1 MDTLVMENS
10 APAQAASPPD
20 FLFTS
25 GQGTISAYDLGQ
37 PITTP
42 ACEWPLLER
51 QIARALAAAEA
62 TGQANPLL
70 IGAFAFDPAEAS
82 CLYVPGRYERGV
94 RMASEP
100 MTFAVKAALAS
111 APASNQVISV
121 QSTPAAAE
129 FKASVSSALDAFAQ
143 GRLSKVVLSRKL
155 TLTLHKP
162 ADPEQV
168 LARLMSQNP
177 HAFHFSLPL
186 GQDRRLLGA
195 SPELLLRV
203 SGGEVFTH
211 PLAGSA
217 KRGNEPEQDKRVA
230 RDLLASRKD
239 QHEHRLVID
248 EIRRVLTPHCRE
260 LAIPA
265 NPTLMSTDTLWH
277 LGTPIAGQL
286 HSGQAS
292 VLSLAC
298 QLHPTPAL
306 CGYPTDLA
314 RQFIR
319 EQEPFRR
326 ALFSGIVGW
335 CDSQGN
341 GEWAV
346 VIRCGVLDGHQV
358 ELFAGAGIVAG
369 SDPAMEW
376 AETGTKLGTM
386 LKALGLDLEVAQ

>member
-1 MDTLVMENS
+1 MENS

-62 TGQANPLL
+62 AGQANPLL
-70 IGAFAFDPAEAS
+70 IGAFAFDPADAS
-82 CLYVPGRYERGV
+82 CLYVPGRYERGE
-94 RMASEP
+94 R
-100 MTFAVKAALAS
+100 
-111 APASNQVISV
+111 APAAERAAEANQVISV

-129 FKASVSSALDAFAQ
+129 FKTSVSSALDAFAQ
-143 GRLSKVVLSRKL
+143 GHLAKVVLSRKL
-155 TLTLHKP
+155 ILTLHKP

-230 RDLLASRKD
+230 RDLLASHKD

-248 EIRRVLTPHCRE
+248 EIRRVLAPHCRE

-286 HSGQAS
+286 HAGQAS

>member
-1 MDTLVMENS
+1 MNTRVMENG
-10 APAQAASPPD
+10 APAEADTPPD

-25 GQGTISAYDLGQ
+25 GQGSLGAYDLGQ
-37 PITTP
+37 PIATP
-42 ACEWPLLER
+42 AGDWPLLAQ
-51 QIARALAAAEA
+51 QITRALDAARAA
-62 TGQANPLL
+62 GQANPLL

-82 CLYVPGRYERGV
+82 CLYVPGRYERGERV
-94 RMASEP
+94 
-100 MTFAVKAALAS
+100 
-111 APASNQVISV
+111 APKERATETNSVIAV
-121 QSTPAAAE
+121 QSTPASGE
-129 FKASVSSALDAFAQ
+129 FKASVSAALDAFAQ
-143 GRLSKVVLSRKL
+143 GKLAKVVLSRKL
-155 TLTLHKP
+155 ILTLHKP
-162 ADPEQV
+162 ADPERV
-168 LARLMSQNP
+168 LARLMAQNP

-186 GQDRRLLGA
+186 GQGRRLLGA

-217 KRGNEPEQDKRVA
+217 RRASEPVQDEAVA

-239 QHEHRLVID
+239 QHEHKLVID

-260 LAIPA
+260 LAIPQK
-265 NPTLMSTDTLWH
+265 PTLMSTDTLWH

-286 HSGQAS
+286 HGSDAS

>member
-1 MDTLVMENS
+1 MENG
-10 APAQAASPPD
+10 APAEAKMSPD

-25 GQGTISAYDLGQ
+25 GQGTISATDLGQ

-42 ACEWPLLER
+42 ACEWALLEQ
-51 QIARALAAAEA
+51 QIADALAAARA
-62 TGQANPLL
+62 VGQANPLL

-82 CLYVPGRYERGV
+82 CLYVPGRYERGDRPV
-94 RMASEP
+94 PLAQ
-100 MTFAVKAALAS
+100 AAEQAAETNS
-111 APASNQVISV
+111 VISV
-121 QSTPAAAE
+121 QSTPASGE
-129 FKASVSSALDAFAQ
+129 FQASVSAALDAFAQ
-143 GRLSKVVLSRKL
+143 GKLAKVVLSRKL
-155 TLTLHKP
+155 TLTLHQP
-162 ADPEQV
+162 ADPKRV
-168 LARLMSQNP
+168 LARLMAQNP

-186 GQDRRLLGA
+186 GQGRRLLGA

-217 KRGNEPEQDKRVA
+217 RRASEPAQDEAVA
-230 RDLLASRKD
+230 RELLASRKD
-239 QHEHRLVID
+239 QHEHKLVID

-260 LAIPA
+260 LAIPSH
-265 NPTLMSTDTLWH
+265 PSLMSTDTLWH
-277 LGTPIAGQL
+277 LGTPIAGRL
-286 HSGQAS
+286 HGSDAS

-314 RQFIR
+314 REFIR

>member
-1 MDTLVMENS
+1 MENG
-10 APAQAASPPD
+10 APAEADTPPD

-25 GQGTISAYDLGQ
+25 GQGSLGAYDLGQ
-37 PITTP
+37 PIATP
-42 ACEWPLLER
+42 AGDWPLLAQ
-51 QIARALAAAEA
+51 QITRALDAARAA
-62 TGQANPLL
+62 GQANPLL

-82 CLYVPGRYERGV
+82 CLYVPGRYERGD
-94 RMASEP
+94 RI
-100 MTFAVKAALAS
+100 
-111 APASNQVISV
+111 APEEQTTETNSVIAV
-121 QSTPAAAE
+121 QSTPAAGE
-129 FKASVSSALDAFAQ
+129 FKASVSAALDAFAQ
-143 GRLSKVVLSRKL
+143 GKLAKVVLSRKL
-155 TLTLHKP
+155 ILTLHKP
-162 ADPEQV
+162 ADPERV
-168 LARLMSQNP
+168 LARLIAQNP
-177 HAFHFSLPL
+177 NAFHFSLPL
-186 GQDRRLLGA
+186 GQGRRLLGA

-217 KRGNEPEQDKRVA
+217 RRASEPVQDEAVA
-230 RDLLASRKD
+230 RDLLASSKD

-260 LAIPA
+260 LAIPSH
-265 NPTLMSTDTLWH
+265 PSLMSTDTLWH

-286 HSGQAS
+286 HGSDAS

-386 LKALGLDLEVAQ
+386 LKALGLSLEVAQ

>member
-1 MDTLVMENS
+1 MENG
-10 APAQAASPPD
+10 APAEADTPPD

-25 GQGTISAYDLGQ
+25 GQGSLGAYDLGQ

-42 ACEWPLLER
+42 AGDWPLLAQ
-51 QIARALAAAEA
+51 QITRALDAARAA
-62 TGQANPLL
+62 GQANPLL

-82 CLYVPGRYERGV
+82 CLYVPGRYERGD
-94 RMASEP
+94 R
-100 MTFAVKAALAS
+100 AAPKEQAAETNS
-111 APASNQVISV
+111 VISV
-121 QSTPAAAE
+121 QSTPASGE
-129 FKASVSSALDAFAQ
+129 FKASVSAALDAFAQ
-143 GRLSKVVLSRKL
+143 GKLAKVVLSRKL
-155 TLTLHKP
+155 ILTLHKP
-162 ADPEQV
+162 ADPERV
-168 LARLMSQNP
+168 LARLMAQNP

-186 GQDRRLLGA
+186 GQGRRLLGA

-217 KRGNEPEQDKRVA
+217 RRASEPVQDEAVA

-239 QHEHRLVID
+239 QHEHKLVID

-260 LAIPA
+260 LAIPQK
-265 NPTLMSTDTLWH
+265 PTLMSTDTLWH

-286 HSGQAS
+286 HGSDAS

>member
-1 MDTLVMENS
+1 MNTRVMENG
-10 APAQAASPPD
+10 APAEADTPPD

-25 GQGTISAYDLGQ
+25 GQGSLGAYDLGQ
-37 PITTP
+37 PIVTP
-42 ACEWPLLER
+42 AGDWPLLAQ
-51 QIARALAAAEA
+51 QITRALDAARAA
-62 TGQANPLL
+62 GQANPLL

-82 CLYVPGRYERGV
+82 CLYVPGRYERGD
-94 RMASEP
+94 R
-100 MTFAVKAALAS
+100 AAPEEQTAETNS
-111 APASNQVISV
+111 VISV
-121 QSTPAAAE
+121 QSTPASGE
-129 FKASVSSALDAFAQ
+129 FKASVSAALDAFAQ
-143 GRLSKVVLSRKL
+143 GKLAKVVLSRKL
-155 TLTLHKP
+155 ILTLHKP
-162 ADPEQV
+162 ADPERV
-168 LARLMSQNP
+168 LARLMAQNP

-186 GQDRRLLGA
+186 GQGRRLLGA

-217 KRGNEPEQDKRVA
+217 RRASEPVQDEAVA

-239 QHEHRLVID
+239 QHEHKLVID

-260 LAIPA
+260 LAIPQK
-265 NPTLMSTDTLWH
+265 PTLMSTDTLWH

-286 HSGQAS
+286 HGSDAS

-386 LKALGLDLEVAQ
+386 LKALGLSPEVAQ

>member
-1 MDTLVMENS
+1 MNTLVMENGT
-10 APAQAASPPD
+10 PAEAGSPPD

-25 GQGTISAYDLGQ
+25 GQGCIRAYGLGQ
-37 PITTP
+37 PISTP
-42 ACEWPLLER
+42 ACEWSLLER
-51 QIARALAAAEA
+51 QIVQALAAAEA
-62 TGQANPLL
+62 AGQANPLL

-82 CLYVPGRYERGV
+82 CLYVPSRYERGA
-94 RMASEP
+94 R
-100 MTFAVKAALAS
+100 T
-111 APASNQVISV
+111 APPATSSVTNQVISV
-121 QSTPAAAE
+121 NSTPAAAE
-129 FKASVSSALDAFAQ
+129 FQASVSSALDAFAQ
-143 GRLSKVVLSRKL
+143 GTLAKVVLSRKL
-155 TLTLHKP
+155 KLQLSKP

-168 LARLMSQNP
+168 LARLMTQNP
-177 HAFHFSLPL
+177 NAFHFSLPL
-186 GQDRRLLGA
+186 GQGRRLLGA

-203 SGGEVFTH
+203 SEGAVFTH

-217 KRGNEPEQDKRVA
+217 KRGGEPEQDKAVA
-230 RDLLASRKD
+230 RKLLASHKD
-239 QHEHRLVID
+239 QHEHKLVID
-248 EIRRVLTPHCRE
+248 EIRRVLAPHCRE

-265 NPTLMSTDTLWH
+265 EPSLMSTDTLWH

-286 HSGQAS
+286 HAGEAS

-319 EQEPFRR
+319 EQEPFQR

-346 VIRCGVLDGHQV
+346 VIRCGVLDGHHV

-386 LKALGLDLEVAQ
+386 LKALGLGTEVAL

>member
-1 MDTLVMENS
+1 MNTRVMENG
-10 APAQAASPPD
+10 APAEAKMSPD

-25 GQGTISAYDLGQ
+25 GQGTISATDLGQ

-42 ACEWPLLER
+42 ACEWALLEQ
-51 QIARALAAAEA
+51 QIADALAAARA
-62 TGQANPLL
+62 VGQANPLL

-82 CLYVPGRYERGV
+82 CLYVPGRYERGDRPV
-94 RMASEP
+94 PLAQ
-100 MTFAVKAALAS
+100 AAEQAAETNS
-111 APASNQVISV
+111 VISV
-121 QSTPAAAE
+121 QSTPASGE
-129 FKASVSSALDAFAQ
+129 FQASVSAALDAFAQ
-143 GRLSKVVLSRKL
+143 GKLAKVVLSRKL
-155 TLTLHKP
+155 TLTLHQP
-162 ADPEQV
+162 ADPKRV
-168 LARLMSQNP
+168 LARLMAQNP

-186 GQDRRLLGA
+186 GQGRRLLGA

-217 KRGNEPEQDKRVA
+217 RRASEPAQDEAVA
-230 RDLLASRKD
+230 RELLASRKD
-239 QHEHRLVID
+239 QHEHKLVID

-260 LAIPA
+260 LAIPSH
-265 NPTLMSTDTLWH
+265 PSLMSTDTLWH
-277 LGTPIAGQL
+277 LGTPIAGRL
-286 HSGQAS
+286 HGSDAS

-314 RQFIR
+314 REFIR

>member
-1 MDTLVMENS
+1 MNTRVMENG
-10 APAQAASPPD
+10 APAEADTPPD

-25 GQGTISAYDLGQ
+25 GQGSLGAYDLGQ
-37 PITTP
+37 PIATP
-42 ACEWPLLER
+42 AGDWPLLAQ
-51 QIARALAAAEA
+51 QITRALDAARAA
-62 TGQANPLL
+62 GQANPLL

-82 CLYVPGRYERGV
+82 CLYVPGRYERGERV
-94 RMASEP
+94 VPKEQATETNS
-100 MTFAVKAALAS
+100 
-111 APASNQVISV
+111 VIAV
-121 QSTPAAAE
+121 QSTPASGE
-129 FKASVSSALDAFAQ
+129 FKASVSAALDAFAQ
-143 GRLSKVVLSRKL
+143 GKLAKVVLSRKL
-155 TLTLHKP
+155 ILTLHKP
-162 ADPEQV
+162 ADPERV
-168 LARLMSQNP
+168 LARLMAQNP

-186 GQDRRLLGA
+186 GQGRRLLGA

-217 KRGNEPEQDKRVA
+217 RRASEPAQDEAVA
-230 RDLLASRKD
+230 RELLASRKD
-239 QHEHRLVID
+239 QHEHKLVID

-260 LAIPA
+260 LAIPQK
-265 NPTLMSTDTLWH
+265 PTLMSTDTLWH

-286 HSGQAS
+286 HGSDAS

>member
-1 MDTLVMENS
+1 MENS

-62 TGQANPLL
+62 AGQANPLL
-70 IGAFAFDPAEAS
+70 IGAFAFDPADAS
-82 CLYVPGRYERGV
+82 CLYVPGRYERGE
-94 RMASEP
+94 R
-100 MTFAVKAALAS
+100 ALA
-111 APASNQVISV
+111 AERAAEANQVISV

-129 FKASVSSALDAFAQ
+129 FKTSVSSALDAFAQ
-143 GRLSKVVLSRKL
+143 GHLAKVVLSRKL
-155 TLTLHKP
+155 ILTLHKP

-217 KRGNEPEQDKRVA
+217 KRGGEPAQDRQVA
-230 RDLLASRKD
+230 QDLLASRKD

-286 HSGQAS
+286 HPGQAS

-314 RQFIR
+314 RQFIL

-386 LKALGLDLEVAQ
+386 LKALGLSPEVAQ

>member
-1 MDTLVMENS
+1 MNTRVMENG
-10 APAQAASPPD
+10 APAEAKMSPD

-25 GQGTISAYDLGQ
+25 GQGTISATDLGQ

-42 ACEWPLLER
+42 ACEWPLLEQ
-51 QIARALAAAEA
+51 QIADALAAARA
-62 TGQANPLL
+62 AGQANPLL

-82 CLYVPGRYERGV
+82 CLYVPGRYERGE
-94 RMASEP
+94 RI
-100 MTFAVKAALAS
+100 
-111 APASNQVISV
+111 APEEQTTETNSVIAV
-121 QSTPAAAE
+121 QSTPAAGE
-129 FKASVSSALDAFAQ
+129 FKASVSAALDAFAQ
-143 GRLSKVVLSRKL
+143 GKLAKVVLSRKL
-155 TLTLHKP
+155 ILTLHKP
-162 ADPEQV
+162 ADPERV
-168 LARLMSQNP
+168 LARLMAQNP

-186 GQDRRLLGA
+186 GQGRRLLGA

-217 KRGNEPEQDKRVA
+217 RRASEPVQDKQVA
-230 RDLLASRKD
+230 RDLLASSKD

-260 LAIPA
+260 LAIPQ

-286 HSGQAS
+286 HGSDAS

-386 LKALGLDLEVAQ
+386 LKALGLSPEVAQ

>member
-1 MDTLVMENS
+1 MENS
-10 APAQAASPPD
+10 APAQAASSPE

-25 GQGTISAYDLGQ
+25 GQGTLSATDLGQ

-42 ACEWPLLER
+42 ACEWPLLEQ
-51 QIARALAAAEA
+51 QIADALAAASA
-62 TGQANPLL
+62 AGQANPLL

-82 CLYVPGRYERGV
+82 CLYVPGRYERGARPV
-94 RMASEP
+94 P
-100 MTFAVKAALAS
+100 AAQ
-111 APASNQVISV
+111 APATAVMAEQAVEANRVIAV
-121 QSTPAAAE
+121 QSTPPASE
-129 FKASVSSALDAFAQ
+129 FQASVSAALDAFAQ
-143 GRLSKVVLSRKL
+143 GKLAKVVLSRKL
-155 TLTLHKP
+155 TLTLHQP
-162 ADPEQV
+162 ADPKQV
-168 LARLMSQNP
+168 MARLMAQNP

-186 GQDRRLLGA
+186 GQEDRRLLGA

-217 KRGNEPEQDKRVA
+217 RRASEPAQDEMVA
-230 RDLLASRKD
+230 RGLLASRKD

-260 LAIPA
+260 LAIPSS
-265 NPTLMSTDTLWH
+265 PSLMSTDTLWH
-277 LGTPIAGQL
+277 LGTPIAGRL
-286 HSGQAS
+286 NGGEAS

>member
-25 GQGTISAYDLGQ
+25 GQGTISAFDLGQ

-62 TGQANPLL
+62 AGQANPLL
-70 IGAFAFDPAEAS
+70 IGAFAFDPADAS
-82 CLYVPGRYERGV
+82 CLYVPGRYERGE
-94 RMASEP
+94 RSP
-100 MTFAVKAALAS
+100 AAERA
-111 APASNQVISV
+111 AETNQVISV

-143 GRLSKVVLSRKL
+143 GHLAKVVLSRKL
-155 TLTLHKP
+155 ILTLHKP

-217 KRGNEPEQDKRVA
+217 KRGGEPAQDRQVA

-286 HSGQAS
+286 HPGQAS

-306 CGYPTDLA
+306 CGYPTELA
-314 RQFIR
+314 RQFIL

-369 SDPAMEW
+369 SDPTMEW

-386 LKALGLDLEVAQ
+386 LKALGLSPEVAQ

>member
-1 MDTLVMENS
+1 MENG
-10 APAQAASPPD
+10 APAEADTPPD

-25 GQGTISAYDLGQ
+25 GQGSLGAYDLGQ
-37 PITTP
+37 PIATP
-42 ACEWPLLER
+42 AGDWPLLAQ
-51 QIARALAAAEA
+51 QITRALDAARAA
-62 TGQANPLL
+62 GQANPLL

-82 CLYVPGRYERGV
+82 CLYVPGRYERGERV
-94 RMASEP
+94 
-100 MTFAVKAALAS
+100 
-111 APASNQVISV
+111 APEEQATETNSVIAV
-121 QSTPAAAE
+121 QSTPASGE
-129 FKASVSSALDAFAQ
+129 FKASVSAALDAFAQ
-143 GRLSKVVLSRKL
+143 GKLAKVVLSRKL
-155 TLTLHKP
+155 ILTLHKP
-162 ADPEQV
+162 ADPERV
-168 LARLMSQNP
+168 LARLMTQNP

-186 GQDRRLLGA
+186 GQGRRLLGA

-217 KRGNEPEQDKRVA
+217 RRASEPVQDEAVA

-239 QHEHRLVID
+239 QHEHKLVID

-260 LAIPA
+260 LAIPPG
-265 NPTLMSTDTLWH
+265 PTLMSTDTLWH

-286 HSGQAS
+286 HGSDAS

-376 AETGTKLGTM
+376 AEIGTKLGTM

>member
-1 MDTLVMENS
+1 MS
-10 APAQAASPPD
+10 PD

-25 GQGTISAYDLGQ
+25 GQGTINATDLGQ

-42 ACEWPLLER
+42 ACEWPLLEQ
-51 QIARALAAAEA
+51 QIADALAAARA
-62 TGQANPLL
+62 AGQANPLL

-82 CLYVPGRYERGV
+82 CLYVPGRYKRGD
-94 RMASEP
+94 RI
-100 MTFAVKAALAS
+100 
-111 APASNQVISV
+111 APEEQTTETNSVIAV
-121 QSTPAAAE
+121 QSTPAAGE
-129 FKASVSSALDAFAQ
+129 FKASVSAALDAFAQ
-143 GRLSKVVLSRKL
+143 GKLAKVVLSRKL
-155 TLTLHKP
+155 ILTLHKP
-162 ADPEQV
+162 ADPERV
-168 LARLMSQNP
+168 LARLMAQNP

-186 GQDRRLLGA
+186 GQGRRLLGA

-217 KRGNEPEQDKRVA
+217 RRASEPVQDEAVA

-265 NPTLMSTDTLWH
+265 HPSLMSTDTLWH

-286 HSGQAS
+286 NGGEAS

-306 CGYPTDLA
+306 CGYPTELA

-386 LKALGLDLEVAQ
+386 LKALGLDLEIAQ

>member
-62 TGQANPLL
+62 AGQANPLL
-70 IGAFAFDPAEAS
+70 IGAFAFDPADAS
-82 CLYVPGRYERGV
+82 CLYVPGRYERGE
-94 RMASEP
+94 R
-100 MTFAVKAALAS
+100 ALA
-111 APASNQVISV
+111 AERAAEANQVISV

-129 FKASVSSALDAFAQ
+129 FKTSVSSALDAFAQ
-143 GRLSKVVLSRKL
+143 GHLAKVVLSRKL
-155 TLTLHKP
+155 ILTLHKP

-217 KRGNEPEQDKRVA
+217 KRGGEPAQDRQVA
-230 RDLLASRKD
+230 QDLLASRKD

-286 HSGQAS
+286 HPGQAS

-314 RQFIR
+314 RQFIL

-386 LKALGLDLEVAQ
+386 LKALGLSPEVAQ

>member
-1 MDTLVMENS
+1 MENG
-10 APAQAASPPD
+10 APAEADTPPD

-25 GQGTISAYDLGQ
+25 GQGSLGAYDLGQ
-37 PITTP
+37 PIVTP
-42 ACEWPLLER
+42 AGDWPLLAQ
-51 QIARALAAAEA
+51 QITRALDAARAA
-62 TGQANPLL
+62 GQANPLL

-82 CLYVPGRYERGV
+82 CLYVPGRYERGD
-94 RMASEP
+94 R
-100 MTFAVKAALAS
+100 AAPEEQTAETNS
-111 APASNQVISV
+111 VISV
-121 QSTPAAAE
+121 QSTPASGE
-129 FKASVSSALDAFAQ
+129 FKASVSAALDAFAQ
-143 GRLSKVVLSRKL
+143 GKLAKVVLSRKL
-155 TLTLHKP
+155 ILTLHKP
-162 ADPEQV
+162 ADPERV
-168 LARLMSQNP
+168 LARLMAQNP

-186 GQDRRLLGA
+186 GQGRRLLGA

-217 KRGNEPEQDKRVA
+217 KRGSVPEQDKQVA
-230 RDLLASRKD
+230 RDLLASSKD

-260 LAIPA
+260 LAIPPG
-265 NPTLMSTDTLWH
+265 PTLMSTDTLWH

-286 HSGQAS
+286 HGSDAS

>member
-1 MDTLVMENS
+1 MENG
-10 APAQAASPPD
+10 APAEADTPPD

-25 GQGTISAYDLGQ
+25 GQGSLGAYDLGQ
-37 PITTP
+37 PIATP
-42 ACEWPLLER
+42 AGDWPLLAQ
-51 QIARALAAAEA
+51 QITRALDAARAA
-62 TGQANPLL
+62 GQANPLL

-82 CLYVPGRYERGV
+82 CLYVPGRYERGD
-94 RMASEP
+94 RI
-100 MTFAVKAALAS
+100 
-111 APASNQVISV
+111 APEEQTTETNSVIAV
-121 QSTPAAAE
+121 QSTPAAGE
-129 FKASVSSALDAFAQ
+129 FKASVSAALDAFAQ
-143 GRLSKVVLSRKL
+143 GKLAKVVLSRKL
-155 TLTLHKP
+155 ILTLHKP
-162 ADPEQV
+162 ADPERV
-168 LARLMSQNP
+168 LARLIAQNP
-177 HAFHFSLPL
+177 NAFHFSLPL
-186 GQDRRLLGA
+186 GQGRRLLGA

-217 KRGNEPEQDKRVA
+217 RRASEPVQDEAVA

-239 QHEHRLVID
+239 QHEHKLVID

-260 LAIPA
+260 LAIPQK
-265 NPTLMSTDTLWH
+265 PTLMSTDTLWH

-286 HSGQAS
+286 HGSDAS

-346 VIRCGVLDGHQV
+346 VIRCGVLDGPQV

-386 LKALGLDLEVAQ
+386 LKALGLSLEVAQ

>member
-1 MDTLVMENS
+1 MNTRVMENG
-10 APAQAASPPD
+10 APAEADTPPD

-25 GQGTISAYDLGQ
+25 GQGSLGAYDLGQ
-37 PITTP
+37 PIATP
-42 ACEWPLLER
+42 AGDWPLLAQ
-51 QIARALAAAEA
+51 QITRALDAARAA
-62 TGQANPLL
+62 GQANPLL

-82 CLYVPGRYERGV
+82 CLYVPGRYERGERV
-94 RMASEP
+94 
-100 MTFAVKAALAS
+100 
-111 APASNQVISV
+111 APEEQATETNSVIAV
-121 QSTPAAAE
+121 QSTPASGE
-129 FKASVSSALDAFAQ
+129 FKASVNAALDAFAQ
-143 GRLSKVVLSRKL
+143 NKLAKVVLSRKL
-155 TLTLHKP
+155 ILTLHKP
-162 ADPEQV
+162 ADPERV
-168 LARLMSQNP
+168 LARLMAQNP

-186 GQDRRLLGA
+186 GQGRRLLGA

-203 SGGEVFTH
+203 SGGDVFTH

-217 KRGNEPEQDKRVA
+217 RRASEPEQDEAVA
-230 RDLLASRKD
+230 RDLLASSKD

-260 LAIPA
+260 LAIPPG
-265 NPTLMSTDTLWH
+265 PTLMSTDTLWH

-286 HSGQAS
+286 HGSDAS

-386 LKALGLDLEVAQ
+386 LKALGLSLEVAQ

>member
-1 MDTLVMENS
+1 MNTRVMENG
-10 APAQAASPPD
+10 APAEAKMSPD

-25 GQGTISAYDLGQ
+25 GQGTISATDLGQ

-42 ACEWPLLER
+42 ACEWPLLEQ
-51 QIARALAAAEA
+51 QIADALVAARAA
-62 TGQANPLL
+62 GQANPLL

-82 CLYVPGRYERGV
+82 CLYVPGRYERGDRPV
-94 RMASEP
+94 P
-100 MTFAVKAALAS
+100 L
-111 APASNQVISV
+111 APAAEAVAEQAAETNSVISV
-121 QSTPAAAE
+121 QSTPASGE
-129 FKASVSSALDAFAQ
+129 FQASVSAALDAFAQ
-143 GRLSKVVLSRKL
+143 GKLAKVVLSRKL
-155 TLTLHKP
+155 TLTLHQP
-162 ADPEQV
+162 ADPKRV
-168 LARLMSQNP
+168 LARLMAQNP

-186 GQDRRLLGA
+186 GQGRRLLGA

-217 KRGNEPEQDKRVA
+217 RRASEPAQDEAVA
-230 RDLLASRKD
+230 RELLASRKD
-239 QHEHRLVID
+239 QHEHKLVID

-260 LAIPA
+260 LAIPSH
-265 NPTLMSTDTLWH
+265 PSLMSTDTLWH
-277 LGTPIAGQL
+277 LGTPIAGRL
-286 HSGQAS
+286 NGGEAS

-306 CGYPTDLA
+306 CGYPTALA
-314 RQFIR
+314 REFIR

>member
-1 MDTLVMENS
+1 MENG
-10 APAQAASPPD
+10 APAEADTPPD

-25 GQGTISAYDLGQ
+25 GQGSLGAYDLGQ
-37 PITTP
+37 PIATP
-42 ACEWPLLER
+42 AGDWPLLAQ
-51 QIARALAAAEA
+51 QITRALDAARAA
-62 TGQANPLL
+62 GQANPLL

-82 CLYVPGRYERGV
+82 CLYVPGRYERGD
-94 RMASEP
+94 R
-100 MTFAVKAALAS
+100 AAPKEQAAETNS
-111 APASNQVISV
+111 VISV
-121 QSTPAAAE
+121 QSTPASGE
-129 FKASVSSALDAFAQ
+129 FKASVSAALDAFAQ
-143 GRLSKVVLSRKL
+143 GKLAKVVLSRKL
-155 TLTLHKP
+155 ILTLHKP
-162 ADPEQV
+162 ADPERV
-168 LARLMSQNP
+168 LARLMAQNP

-186 GQDRRLLGA
+186 GQGRRLLGA

-217 KRGNEPEQDKRVA
+217 RRASEPVQDEAVA

-239 QHEHRLVID
+239 QHEHKLVID

-260 LAIPA
+260 LAIPQK
-265 NPTLMSTDTLWH
+265 PTLMSTDTLWH

-286 HSGQAS
+286 HGSDAS

>member
-1 MDTLVMENS
+1 MENG
-10 APAQAASPPD
+10 APAEADTPPD

-25 GQGTISAYDLGQ
+25 GLGSLGAYELGQ

-42 ACEWPLLER
+42 AGDWPLLAQ
-51 QIARALAAAEA
+51 QITRALDAARAA
-62 TGQANPLL
+62 GQANPLL

-82 CLYVPGRYERGV
+82 CLYVPGRYERGD
-94 RMASEP
+94 RI
-100 MTFAVKAALAS
+100 
-111 APASNQVISV
+111 APEEQTTETNSVIAV
-121 QSTPAAAE
+121 QSTPAAGE
-129 FKASVSSALDAFAQ
+129 FKASVSAALDAFAE
-143 GRLSKVVLSRKL
+143 GKLAKVVLSRKL
-155 TLTLHKP
+155 ILTLHKP
-162 ADPEQV
+162 ADPERV
-168 LARLMSQNP
+168 LARLMAQNP

-186 GQDRRLLGA
+186 GQGRRLLGA

-217 KRGNEPEQDKRVA
+217 RRVSEPVQDEAVA

-239 QHEHRLVID
+239 QHEHKLVID

-260 LAIPA
+260 LAIPQK
-265 NPTLMSTDTLWH
+265 PTLMSTDTLWH

-286 HSGQAS
+286 HGSDAS

>member
-1 MDTLVMENS
+1 MNTRVMENG
-10 APAQAASPPD
+10 APAEAKMSPD

-25 GQGTISAYDLGQ
+25 GQGTISATDLGQ

-42 ACEWPLLER
+42 ACEWPLLEQ
-51 QIARALAAAEA
+51 QIADALTAARAA
-62 TGQANPLL
+62 GQANPLL

-82 CLYVPGRYERGV
+82 CLYVPGRYERGDRPV
-94 RMASEP
+94 PLAQ
-100 MTFAVKAALAS
+100 AAEQAAETNS
-111 APASNQVISV
+111 VISV
-121 QSTPAAAE
+121 QSTPASGE
-129 FKASVSSALDAFAQ
+129 FQASVSAALDAFAE
-143 GRLSKVVLSRKL
+143 GKLAKVVLSRKL
-155 TLTLHKP
+155 TLTLHQP
-162 ADPEQV
+162 ADPKRV
-168 LARLMSQNP
+168 LARLMAQNP

-186 GQDRRLLGA
+186 GQGRRLLGA
-195 SPELLLRV
+195 SPEQLLRV

-217 KRGNEPEQDKRVA
+217 RRASEPAQDEAVA

-239 QHEHRLVID
+239 QHEHKLVID
-248 EIRRVLTPHCRE
+248 EIRRVLAPHCRE
-260 LAIPA
+260 LAIPSH
-265 NPTLMSTDTLWH
+265 PSLMSTDTLWH

-286 HSGQAS
+286 HGSDAS

-314 RQFIR
+314 REFIR

>member
-1 MDTLVMENS
+1 MENS

-51 QIARALAAAEA
+51 QIAWALAAAEA
-62 TGQANPLL
+62 AGQANPLL
-70 IGAFAFDPAEAS
+70 IGAFAFDPADAS
-82 CLYVPGRYERGV
+82 CLYVPGRYERGE
-94 RMASEP
+94 R
-100 MTFAVKAALAS
+100 
-111 APASNQVISV
+111 APAVERAAEANQVISV
-121 QSTPAAAE
+121 QSTPAVAE
-129 FKASVSSALDAFAQ
+129 FKTSVSSALDAFAQ
-143 GRLSKVVLSRKL
+143 GHLAKVVLSRKL
-155 TLTLHKP
+155 ILTLHKP

-217 KRGNEPEQDKRVA
+217 KRGGEPAQDRQVA
-230 RDLLASRKD
+230 LDLLASRKD

-286 HSGQAS
+286 HPGQAS

-306 CGYPTDLA
+306 CGYPTELA

-386 LKALGLDLEVAQ
+386 LKALGLSPEVAQ

>member
-1 MDTLVMENS
+1 MENS
-10 APAQAASPPD
+10 APAQAASSPE

-25 GQGTISAYDLGQ
+25 GQGTLSATDLGQ

-42 ACEWPLLER
+42 ACEWPLLEQ
-51 QIARALAAAEA
+51 QIADALAAASA
-62 TGQANPLL
+62 AGQANPLL

-82 CLYVPGRYERGV
+82 CLYVPGRYERGARPV
-94 RMASEP
+94 P
-100 MTFAVKAALAS
+100 AAQ
-111 APASNQVISV
+111 APATAVMAEQAVEANRVIAV
-121 QSTPAAAE
+121 QSTPPASE
-129 FKASVSSALDAFAQ
+129 FQASVSAALDAFAQ
-143 GRLSKVVLSRKL
+143 GKLAKVVLSRKL
-155 TLTLHKP
+155 TLTLHQP
-162 ADPEQV
+162 ADPKQV
-168 LARLMSQNP
+168 MARLMAQNP

-186 GQDRRLLGA
+186 GQEDRRLLGA

-217 KRGNEPEQDKRVA
+217 RRASEPAQDEMVA

-260 LAIPA
+260 LAIPSS
-265 NPTLMSTDTLWH
+265 PSLMSTDTLWH
-277 LGTPIAGQL
+277 LGTPIAGRL
-286 HSGQAS
+286 NGGEAS

>member
-1 MDTLVMENS
+1 MNTLVMEDG
-10 APAQAASPPD
+10 APAEAGSPPD

-25 GQGTISAYDLGQ
+25 GQGCLRAYDLGQ
-37 PITTP
+37 PISTP
-42 ACEWPLLER
+42 ASEWSLLER
-51 QIARALAAAEA
+51 QIVQALAAAEA
-62 TGQANPLL
+62 AGQANPLL
-70 IGAFAFDPAEAS
+70 VGAFAFDPAEAS
-82 CLYVPGRYERGV
+82 CLYVPSRYERGARV
-94 RMASEP
+94 P
-100 MTFAVKAALAS
+100 PQAS
-111 APASNQVISV
+111 APDTNRVISV
-121 QSTPAAAE
+121 SSTPAAAE
-129 FKASVSSALDAFAQ
+129 FKASVSSALDAFAE
-143 GRLSKVVLSRKL
+143 GSLAKVVLSRKL
-155 TLTLHKP
+155 KLHLSNA

-168 LARLMSQNP
+168 LARLMTQNP
-177 HAFHFSLPL
+177 NAFHFSLPL
-186 GQDRRLLGA
+186 GQGRRLLGA

-203 SGGEVFTH
+203 SEGAVFTH

-217 KRGNEPEQDKRVA
+217 KRGGEPQQDEVVA
-230 RDLLASRKD
+230 RKLLASHKD

-248 EIRRVLTPHCRE
+248 EIRRVLSPHCRE

-265 NPTLMSTDTLWH
+265 SPTLMSTDTLWH

-286 HSGQAS
+286 HAEQAS

-306 CGYPTDLA
+306 CGYPTELA

-341 GEWAV
+341 GEWVV
-346 VIRCGVLDGHQV
+346 VIRCGVLDGHHV

-386 LKALGLDLEVAQ
+386 LKALGLDLEVAL

>member
-1 MDTLVMENS
+1 MNTRVMENG
-10 APAQAASPPD
+10 APAEADTPPD

-25 GQGTISAYDLGQ
+25 GQGSLGAYDLGQ
-37 PITTP
+37 PIATP
-42 ACEWPLLER
+42 AGDWPLLAQ
-51 QIARALAAAEA
+51 QITRALDAARAA
-62 TGQANPLL
+62 GQANPLL

-82 CLYVPGRYERGV
+82 CLYVPGRYERGN
-94 RMASEP
+94 RI
-100 MTFAVKAALAS
+100 
-111 APASNQVISV
+111 APEERATETNSVIAV
-121 QSTPAAAE
+121 QSTPASGE
-129 FKASVSSALDAFAQ
+129 FKASVSAALDAFAQ
-143 GRLSKVVLSRKL
+143 GKLAKVVLSRKL
-155 TLTLHKP
+155 ILTLHKP
-162 ADPEQV
+162 ADPERV
-168 LARLMSQNP
+168 LARLMAQNP

-186 GQDRRLLGA
+186 GQGRRLLGA

-203 SGGEVFTH
+203 SGGDVFTH

-217 KRGNEPEQDKRVA
+217 RRASEPEQDEAVA
-230 RDLLASRKD
+230 RELLASSKD

-260 LAIPA
+260 LAIPPG
-265 NPTLMSTDTLWH
+265 PTLMSTDTLWH

-286 HSGQAS
+286 HGSDAS

>member
-1 MDTLVMENS
+1 MDNG
-10 APAQAASPPD
+10 APAEAETPPD

-25 GQGTISAYDLGQ
+25 GQGTISATDLGL

-51 QIARALAAAEA
+51 QIASALAAARA
-62 TGQANPLL
+62 GGQTNPLL

-82 CLYVPGRYERGV
+82 CLYVPGCHKRGEKLAPTEA
-94 RMASEP
+94 ASVTEAEQ
-100 MTFAVKAALAS
+100 TVEA
-111 APASNQVISV
+111 NRVISV
-121 QSTPAAAE
+121 QSTPPASD
-129 FKASVSSALDAFAQ
+129 FQASVSAALDAFAQ

-155 TLTLHKP
+155 TLTLHQP
-162 ADPEQV
+162 ADPKRV
-168 LARLMSQNP
+168 MARLMAQNP
-177 HAFHFSLPL
+177 RAFHFSLPL
-186 GQDRRLLGA
+186 GQGRRLLGA

-217 KRGNEPEQDKRVA
+217 RRASEPAQDEMVA

-239 QHEHRLVID
+239 QHEHKLVID
-248 EIRRVLTPHCRE
+248 EIRRVLIPHCRE

-265 NPTLMSTDTLWH
+265 NPSLMSTDTLWH
-277 LGTPIAGQL
+277 LGTPIAGRL
-286 HSGQAS
+286 NGGEAS

-306 CGYPTDLA
+306 CGYPTELA

-346 VIRCGVLDGHQV
+346 VIRCGVFDGHQV

>member
-1 MDTLVMENS
+1 MENS
-10 APAQAASPPD
+10 APAQAASSPE

-25 GQGTISAYDLGQ
+25 GQGTLSATDLGQ

-42 ACEWPLLER
+42 ACEWPLLEQ
-51 QIARALAAAEA
+51 QIADALAAASA
-62 TGQANPLL
+62 AGQANPLL

-82 CLYVPGRYERGV
+82 CLYVPGRYERGERV
-94 RMASEP
+94 APEEQ
-100 MTFAVKAALAS
+100 AAETNS
-111 APASNQVISV
+111 VIAV
-121 QSTPAAAE
+121 QSTPPASE
-129 FKASVSSALDAFAQ
+129 FQASVSAALDAFAQ
-143 GRLSKVVLSRKL
+143 GKLAKVVLSRKL
-155 TLTLHKP
+155 TLTLHQP
-162 ADPEQV
+162 ADPQQV
-168 LARLMSQNP
+168 MARLMAQNP

-217 KRGNEPEQDKRVA
+217 RRASEPVQDEMVA

-248 EIRRVLTPHCRE
+248 EIRRVLAPHCRE
-260 LAIPA
+260 LAIPSS
-265 NPTLMSTDTLWH
+265 PSLMSTDTLWH
-277 LGTPIAGQL
+277 LGTPIAGRL
-286 HSGQAS
+286 NGGEAS

>member
-1 MDTLVMENS
+1 MENS

-25 GQGTISAYDLGQ
+25 GQGTISAFDLGQ

-62 TGQANPLL
+62 AGQANPLL
-70 IGAFAFDPAEAS
+70 IGAFAFDPADAS
-82 CLYVPGRYERGV
+82 CLYVPGRYERGE
-94 RMASEP
+94 RSP
-100 MTFAVKAALAS
+100 AAERA
-111 APASNQVISV
+111 AETNQVISV

-143 GRLSKVVLSRKL
+143 GHLAKVVLSRKL
-155 TLTLHKP
+155 ILTLHKP

-217 KRGNEPEQDKRVA
+217 KRGGEPAQDRQVA

-286 HSGQAS
+286 HPGQAS

-306 CGYPTDLA
+306 CGYPTELA
-314 RQFIR
+314 RQFIL

-369 SDPAMEW
+369 SDPTMEW

-386 LKALGLDLEVAQ
+386 LKALGLSPEVAQ

>member
-1 MDTLVMENS
+1 MENG
-10 APAQAASPPD
+10 APAEADTPPD

-25 GQGTISAYDLGQ
+25 GQGSLGAYDLGQ
-37 PITTP
+37 PIATP
-42 ACEWPLLER
+42 AGDWTLLAQ
-51 QIARALAAAEA
+51 QITRALDAARAA
-62 TGQANPLL
+62 GQANPLL

-82 CLYVPGRYERGV
+82 CLYVPGRYERGERV
-94 RMASEP
+94 
-100 MTFAVKAALAS
+100 
-111 APASNQVISV
+111 APEEQATETNSVIAV
-121 QSTPAAAE
+121 QSTPASGE
-129 FKASVSSALDAFAQ
+129 FKASVSAALDAFAQ
-143 GRLSKVVLSRKL
+143 GKLAKVVLSRKL
-155 TLTLHKP
+155 ILTLHKP
-162 ADPEQV
+162 ADPERV
-168 LARLMSQNP
+168 LARLMAQNP

-186 GQDRRLLGA
+186 GQGRRLLGA

-217 KRGNEPEQDKRVA
+217 RRASEPAQDEAVA
-230 RDLLASRKD
+230 RELLASRKD
-239 QHEHRLVID
+239 QHEHKLVID

-260 LAIPA
+260 LAIPQK
-265 NPTLMSTDTLWH
+265 PTLMSTDTLWH

-286 HSGQAS
+286 HGSDAS

>member
-62 TGQANPLL
+62 AGQANPLL
-70 IGAFAFDPAEAS
+70 IGAFAFDPADAS
-82 CLYVPGRYERGV
+82 CLYVPGRYERGE
-94 RMASEP
+94 R
-100 MTFAVKAALAS
+100 
-111 APASNQVISV
+111 APAAERAAEANQVISV

-129 FKASVSSALDAFAQ
+129 FKTSVSSALDAFAQ
-143 GRLSKVVLSRKL
+143 GHLAKVVLSRKL
-155 TLTLHKP
+155 ILTLHKP

-230 RDLLASRKD
+230 RDLLASHKD

-248 EIRRVLTPHCRE
+248 EIRRVLAPHCRE

-286 HSGQAS
+286 HAGQAS

>member
-1 MDTLVMENS
+1 MS
-10 APAQAASPPD
+10 PD

-25 GQGTISAYDLGQ
+25 GQGTISATDLGQ

-42 ACEWPLLER
+42 ACEWPLLAQ
-51 QIARALAAAEA
+51 QITLALDAARVA
-62 TGQANPLL
+62 GQTNPLL

-82 CLYVPGRYERGV
+82 CLYVPSRYKRGEKL
-94 RMASEP
+94 APTEP
-100 MTFAVKAALAS
+100 T
-111 APASNQVISV
+111 PATEVEQTVEANRVISV
-121 QSTPAAAE
+121 QSTPASGE
-129 FKASVSSALDAFAQ
+129 FQASVSAALDAFAQ
-143 GRLSKVVLSRKL
+143 GKLAKVVLSRKL
-155 TLTLHKP
+155 TLTLHQP
-162 ADPEQV
+162 ADPKRV
-168 LARLMSQNP
+168 MARLMAQNP

-186 GQDRRLLGA
+186 GQGRRLLGA

-217 KRGNEPEQDKRVA
+217 KRGRGPEQDKRVA
-230 RDLLASRKD
+230 RDLLASSKD

-260 LAIPA
+260 LAIPPG
-265 NPTLMSTDTLWH
+265 PTLMSTDTLWH

-286 HSGQAS
+286 HGSDAS

>member
-1 MDTLVMENS
+1 MENG
-10 APAQAASPPD
+10 APAEADTPPD

-25 GQGTISAYDLGQ
+25 GQGSLGAYDLGQ
-37 PITTP
+37 PIVTP
-42 ACEWPLLER
+42 AGEWPLLAQ
-51 QIARALAAAEA
+51 QITRALDAARAA
-62 TGQANPLL
+62 GQANPLL

-82 CLYVPGRYERGV
+82 CLYVPGRYERGD
-94 RMASEP
+94 R
-100 MTFAVKAALAS
+100 AAPEEQTAETNS
-111 APASNQVISV
+111 VISV
-121 QSTPAAAE
+121 QSTPASGE
-129 FKASVSSALDAFAQ
+129 FKASVSAALDAFAQ
-143 GRLSKVVLSRKL
+143 GKLAKVVLSRKL
-155 TLTLHKP
+155 ILTLHKP
-162 ADPEQV
+162 ADPERV
-168 LARLMSQNP
+168 LARLMAQNP

-186 GQDRRLLGA
+186 GQGRRLLGA

-217 KRGNEPEQDKRVA
+217 RRASEPVQDEAVA

-239 QHEHRLVID
+239 QHEHKLVID

-260 LAIPA
+260 LAIPQK
-265 NPTLMSTDTLWH
+265 PTLMSTDTLWH

-286 HSGQAS
+286 HGSDAS

>member
-1 MDTLVMENS
+1 MENG
-10 APAQAASPPD
+10 APAEADTPPD

-25 GQGTISAYDLGQ
+25 GQGSLGAYDLGQ

-42 ACEWPLLER
+42 AGDWPLLAQ
-51 QIARALAAAEA
+51 QITRALDAARAA
-62 TGQANPLL
+62 GQANPLL

-82 CLYVPGRYERGV
+82 CLYVPGRYERGERV
-94 RMASEP
+94 
-100 MTFAVKAALAS
+100 
-111 APASNQVISV
+111 APEEQATETNSVIAV
-121 QSTPAAAE
+121 QSTPASGE
-129 FKASVSSALDAFAQ
+129 FKASVSAALDAFAQ
-143 GRLSKVVLSRKL
+143 GKLAKVVLSRKL
-155 TLTLHKP
+155 ILTLHKP
-162 ADPEQV
+162 ADPERV
-168 LARLMSQNP
+168 LARLMAQNP

-186 GQDRRLLGA
+186 GQGRRLLGA

-217 KRGNEPEQDKRVA
+217 RRASEPVQDEAVA

-239 QHEHRLVID
+239 QHEHKLVID

-260 LAIPA
+260 LAIPQK
-265 NPTLMSTDTLWH
+265 PTLMSTDTLWH

-286 HSGQAS
+286 HGSDAS

>member
-1 MDTLVMENS
+1 MENS

-62 TGQANPLL
+62 AGQANPLL
-70 IGAFAFDPAEAS
+70 IGAFAFDPADAS

-94 RMASEP
+94 RTP
-100 MTFAVKAALAS
+100 AAERA
-111 APASNQVISV
+111 AETNQVISV

-129 FKASVSSALDAFAQ
+129 FKASVSSALNAFAQ
-143 GRLSKVVLSRKL
+143 GHLAKVVLSRKL
-155 TLTLHKP
+155 ILTLYKP
-162 ADPEQV
+162 ADPERV

-217 KRGNEPEQDKRVA
+217 KRYGEPEQDRQVA

-239 QHEHRLVID
+239 QHEHKLVID

-286 HSGQAS
+286 HPGQAS

-306 CGYPTDLA
+306 CGYPTELA

-346 VIRCGVLDGHQV
+346 VIRCGVLNGHQV

-386 LKALGLDLEVAQ
+386 LNALGLGSEVAL

>member
-62 TGQANPLL
+62 AGQANPLL
-70 IGAFAFDPAEAS
+70 IGAFAFDPADAS
-82 CLYVPGRYERGV
+82 CLYVPGRYERGE
-94 RMASEP
+94 R
-100 MTFAVKAALAS
+100 
-111 APASNQVISV
+111 APAVERAAETNQVISV

-143 GRLSKVVLSRKL
+143 GHLAKVVLSRKL
-155 TLTLHKP
+155 ILTLHKP
-162 ADPEQV
+162 ADPDQV

-186 GQDRRLLGA
+186 GQGRRLLGA

-217 KRGNEPEQDKRVA
+217 KRGGEPGQDRQVA

-286 HSGQAS
+286 HPGQAS

-306 CGYPTDLA
+306 CGYPTELA
-314 RQFIR
+314 RQFIL

-386 LKALGLDLEVAQ
+386 LKALGLSPEVAQ

>member
-1 MDTLVMENS
+1 MNTRVMENG
-10 APAQAASPPD
+10 APAEADTPPD

-25 GQGTISAYDLGQ
+25 GQGSLGAYDLGQ
-37 PITTP
+37 PIVTP
-42 ACEWPLLER
+42 AGDWPLLAQ
-51 QIARALAAAEA
+51 QITRALDAARAA
-62 TGQANPLL
+62 GQANPLL

-82 CLYVPGRYERGV
+82 CLYVPGRYERGERV
-94 RMASEP
+94 APEAMPTMA
-100 MTFAVKAALAS
+100 
-111 APASNQVISV
+111 NQVISAN
-121 QSTPAAAE
+121 STPAAAE
-129 FKASVSSALDAFAQ
+129 FKSSVSAALDAFGQ
-143 GRLSKVVLSRKL
+143 GKLAKVVLSRKL
-155 TLTLHKP
+155 ILTLHKP
-162 ADPEQV
+162 ADPERV
-168 LARLMSQNP
+168 LARLMAQNP

-186 GQDRRLLGA
+186 GQGRRLLGA

-203 SGGEVFTH
+203 SGGDVFTH

-217 KRGNEPEQDKRVA
+217 KRGCVPEQDEAVA

-239 QHEHRLVID
+239 QHEHKLVID

-260 LAIPA
+260 LAIPPG
-265 NPTLMSTDTLWH
+265 PTLMSTDTLWH

-286 HSGQAS
+286 HGSDAS